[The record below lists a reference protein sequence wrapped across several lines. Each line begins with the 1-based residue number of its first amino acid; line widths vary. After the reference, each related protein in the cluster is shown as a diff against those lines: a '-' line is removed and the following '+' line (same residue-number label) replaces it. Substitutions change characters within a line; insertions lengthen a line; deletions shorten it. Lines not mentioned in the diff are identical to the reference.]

1 MSGRVLVLVLLSIP
15 AVIGCGSMQKQTKGV
30 LVDLQ
35 ARPSP
40 RSKTRTPNK
49 TPKAAEVT
57 ETTESK
63 GHTPEVVEAVE
74 PERKENT
81 WLAKTRRQ
89 LAQVAKDI
97 KADMDFHDT
106 EGLEAFSPDAL
117 EQVKNMRGEMN
128 GPTGVTH

>member
-1 MSGRVLVLVLLSIP
+1 MSRRVLLLVLLSIP
-15 AVIGCGSMQKQTKGV
+15 VVTGCGSMQKQPKGV

-35 ARPSP
+35 AQPSP

-49 TPKAAEVT
+49 TPKAAEMT
-57 ETTESK
+57 KTIESK
-63 GHTPEVVEAVE
+63 GNNPEVVETVE
-74 PERKENT
+74 PERTENT

-89 LAQVAKDI
+89 LAQVAKEI

-106 EGLEAFSPDAL
+106 EGLEAFSPDAV

-128 GPTGVTH
+128 GPTGVTY